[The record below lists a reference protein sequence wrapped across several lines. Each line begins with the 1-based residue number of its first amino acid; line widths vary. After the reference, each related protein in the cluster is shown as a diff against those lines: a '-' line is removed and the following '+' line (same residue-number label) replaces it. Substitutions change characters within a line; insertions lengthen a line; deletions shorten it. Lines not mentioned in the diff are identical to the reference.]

1 MATSRNSLGAFL
13 SRRLERP
20 RISMATRTMPVLS
33 AGLRYL
39 PKACGRKEGSGGQ
52 CQPVP
57 KGFCSA
63 GQREQP
69 WPEVPGSAGGSG
81 RRKAGSSAHSPYAG
95 EDEEGPMTGRRAG
108 LSGMGHG
115 PYREPGLAGGQQGW
129 SCCCCCC
136 WDTAVF
142 PARGQ
147 REASRQ
153 GQPR

>member
-57 KGFCSA
+57 KGLCSA
-63 GQREQP
+63 GQRKQP
-69 WPEVPGSAGGSG
+69 WPECRAVLAAVAAGKLAAVPTVPVQG
-81 RRKAGSSAHSPYAG
+81 R
-95 EDEEGPMTGRRAG
+95 MRRA
-108 LSGMGHG
+108 
-115 PYREPGLAGGQQGW
+115 P
-129 SCCCCCC
+129 
-136 WDTAVF
+136 
-142 PARGQ
+142 
-147 REASRQ
+147 
-153 GQPR
+153 